1 MKHRQCRF
9 YREEETKSREGPGR
23 KICSSS
29 RPPTEVCG
37 FHQTLK
43 KPEKQTIKKKTKS
56 IRRKTPQA
64 TRAIEG
70 STGLISK
77 VSKSHREK

>member
-43 KPEKQTIKKKTKS
+43 KPEKQTIKKKKPNQS
-56 IRRKTPQA
+56 EEKPLKPR
-64 TRAIEG
+64 
-70 STGLISK
+70 GLLRDLQ
-77 VSKSHREK
+77 V